1 MKIDYLEYRKAF
13 SSSRRRQTFKS
24 DGVTTHQE
32 AGCLSWLYRKTSR
45 GVNANLVKAGVD
57 GMGSTADWT
66 FDGSRH
72 RIRVSEDLAEAV
84 LGEKGSDSAIA
95 RLNVVKA
102 AFTHESCHGAY
113 TDVNVHAT
121 AVKCAEEKVPFR
133 LLNLFEDCRIEAAY
147 VAERG
152 KKFKFGWQRL
162 LECNTPS
169 EVNDPA
175 HLLLL
180 IKQREPL
187 TVLKSVTPSSVTR
200 GYVTWTGT
208 PKVTDAA
215 GRNRGVVE
223 VVLDFYLRAVKAAA
237 TNDLIPII
245 KEWVKVFGYNAG
257 SLPPILIKV
266 VEGTLAGKGDPHNP
280 DPGSTVAVLD
290 PTAKPSTEPAPDMER
305 PSISEDR
312 VFYGDVTID
321 FTKRTGNFIPLSRFT
336 LA

>member
-1 MKIDYLEYRKAF
+1 MKINYYEYRKAF

-32 AGCLSWLYRKTSR
+32 AGCLSWLYRKTSK
-45 GVNANLVKAGVD
+45 GVNANLTKAGVD
-57 GMGSTADWT
+57 GMGPTADWT
-66 FDGSRH
+66 FDGTRH
-72 RIRVSEDLAEAV
+72 RIRISEDLAETV

-102 AFTHESCHGAY
+102 AFTHEACHGAY
-113 TDVNVHAT
+113 TDINVRAT
-121 AVKCAEEKVPFR
+121 AVKCTEEKVPFR

-162 LECNTPS
+162 LACNTPS
-169 EVNDPA
+169 EVDDPA

-215 GRNRGVVE
+215 GRTRGVVE
-223 VVLDFYLRAVKAAA
+223 VVLDFYLRAVKAEA
-237 TNDLIPII
+237 TSDLIPLV

-257 SLPPILIKV
+257 TLPPILIKV
-266 VEGTLAGKGDPHNP
+266 V
-280 DPGSTVAVLD
+280 PGSMGKFKDKNNEEPGGSEAFID
-290 PTAKPSTEPAPDMER
+290 PTAPPDKDGGTPMER
-305 PSISEDR
+305 PVLTEDR

-321 FTKRTGNFIPLSRFT
+321 FTKRVGSFIPLSRFT